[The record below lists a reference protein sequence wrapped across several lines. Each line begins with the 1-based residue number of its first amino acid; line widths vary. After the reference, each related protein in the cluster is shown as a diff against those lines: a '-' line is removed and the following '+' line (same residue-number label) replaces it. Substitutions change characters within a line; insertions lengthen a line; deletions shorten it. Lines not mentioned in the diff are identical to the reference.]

1 MKNFWKSDWF
11 LGVMVVIVIALFNR
25 LSDLIP
31 SLERKAYDLGVTA
44 TSRAPSDKVTVIAID
59 DQSLGNIGRW
69 PWSRDVLAKMTDKLT
84 EAKAKVIGYTVLFA
98 EPQID
103 PGYVYITKLLDLA
116 EKSSAPPPQPGDPAQ
131 SAQPGQPV
139 HTGGDLEQ
147 FRGLL
152 KEAEQ
157 ALNTDRKLAESFA
170 RAGNVVPMMLF
181 EPGVPQGKPDRPL
194 PDYVV
199 KNALPKVAGN
209 VDETM
214 VPTRRADYPID
225 TIGKAAAALGH
236 LNATPDVDD

>member
-1 MKNFWKSDWF
+1 MKKLDFWKSDWF
-11 LGVMVVIVIALFNR
+11 LGIVVVLAVAVFNR
-25 LSDLIP
+25 MSDLIP

-44 TSRAPSDKVTVIAID
+44 TSRTPSDKVAVIAID
-59 DQSLGNIGRW
+59 DQSLANIGRW
-69 PWSRDVLAKMTDKLT
+69 PWSREVLSKMTDKLT
-84 EAKAKVIGYTVLFA
+84 DAKAKVIGYTILFA

-103 PGYVYITKLLDLA
+103 PGYVYVSKLLDLV
-116 EKSSAPPPQPGDPAQ
+116 EKGAPVPQPGDPAQ
-131 SAQPGQPV
+131 PAAAPE
-139 HTGGDLEQ
+139 LAQ

-194 PDYVV
+194 PDYVAA
-199 KNALPKVAGN
+199 NALPKVGGN

-214 VPTRRADYPID
+214 VPARRADYPIEI
-225 TIGKAAAALGH
+225 IGKSAAALGH
-236 LNATPDVDD
+236 LNATPDVDG

>member
-1 MKNFWKSDWF
+1 
-11 LGVMVVIVIALFNR
+11 
-25 LSDLIP
+25 
-31 SLERKAYDLGVTA
+31 
-44 TSRAPSDKVTVIAID
+44 KVAVIAID

-103 PGYVYITKLLDLA
+103 PGYVYVAKLLDLS
-116 EKSSAPPPQPGDPAQ
+116 EKITGAAPSQSEAAPA
-131 SAQPGQPV
+131 AGGADMGQ
-139 HTGGDLEQ
+139 
-147 FRGLL
+147 FKALL

-194 PDYVV
+194 P
-199 KNALPKVAGN
+199 
-209 VDETM
+209 E
-214 VPTRRADYPID
+214 
-225 TIGKAAAALGH
+225 
-236 LNATPDVDD
+236 

>member
-11 LGVMVVIVIALFNR
+11 LGVAVVIVIALFNR

-44 TSRAPSDKVTVIAID
+44 TARAPSDKVTVIAID

-69 PWSRDVLAKMTDKLT
+69 PWSREVLAKMNDKLT

-116 EKSSAPPPQPGDPAQ
+116 QKSAAPQPQPGELAPPAP
-131 SAQPGQPV
+131 AA
-139 HTGGDLEQ
+139 DLSQ
-147 FRGLL
+147 FTGLL

-157 ALNTDRKLAESFA
+157 ALNTDRKLADSFA
-170 RAGNVVPMMLF
+170 RAGHVVPMMPF
-181 EPGVPQGKPDRPL
+181 EPGGPQG
-194 PDYVV
+194 
-199 KNALPKVAGN
+199 
-209 VDETM
+209 
-214 VPTRRADYPID
+214 
-225 TIGKAAAALGH
+225 
-236 LNATPDVDD
+236 

>member
-1 MKNFWKSDWF
+1 MKNFWKTDWF

-44 TSRAPSDKVTVIAID
+44 TSRVPSDKVTVIAID

-116 EKSSAPPPQPGDPAQ
+116 EKSSAAPAPPQPADA
-131 SAQPGQPV
+131 AQPA
-139 HTGGDLEQ
+139 HTGGADLEQ
-147 FRGLL
+147 FKGLL
-152 KEAEQ
+152 KEAE
-157 ALNTDRKLAESFA
+157 
-170 RAGNVVPMMLF
+170 
-181 EPGVPQGKPDRPL
+181 
-194 PDYVV
+194 
-199 KNALPKVAGN
+199 
-209 VDETM
+209 
-214 VPTRRADYPID
+214 
-225 TIGKAAAALGH
+225 
-236 LNATPDVDD
+236 